1 MDEDN
6 NLLEYSHDYIVTGA
20 KNIAYGLTTIVCWF
34 AGAFVDIMKSK
45 RMQELGLN
53 MIMLYGK
60 CMVQLEKWGCQL
72 YESNETIKSTVDIY
86 TWTREHMNLLFS
98 RAHREPKNV
107 NWLTS
112 YCIQSS
118 DRDQEHYYE
127 TYNILNDDLNAEN
140 INNLFVL
147 NWSTN
152 GIREHNDFNV
162 MVKYSDLYRVRSTCR
177 NGETNG
183 IMEQSSFRPLSI
195 TYKAID
201 LSRETQP
208 ISIEL
213 PTSMW
218 VIGNE
223 LFTPCFVRR
232 CLEYQETPFVFSK
245 NYEIAIMDA
254 NVNTITFNQEQYI
267 EVSSDNI
274 EIKQMYISLEDDSEE
289 ESIKEE
295 NPEDDSE
302 EESIKEENPEDDS
315 DSEYVPSEDE

>member
-1 MDEDN
+1 
-6 NLLEYSHDYIVTGA
+6 
-20 KNIAYGLTTIVCWF
+20 
-34 AGAFVDIMKSK
+34 
-45 RMQELGLN
+45 
-53 MIMLYGK
+53 
-60 CMVQLEKWGCQL
+60 
-72 YESNETIKSTVDIY
+72 
-86 TWTREHMNLLFS
+86 MNLLFS
-98 RAHREPKNV
+98 RAQREPKNV

-118 DRDQEHYYE
+118 DHDQEHYYE
-127 TYNILNDDLNAEN
+127 TYNILNDDLNSEN

-162 MVKYSDLYRVRSTCR
+162 MVKYNNLYRVRSTCR

-201 LSRETQP
+201 LSRETHP

-213 PTSMW
+213 PASMW

-267 EVSSDNI
+267 EVSSDNV
-274 EIKQMYISLEDDSEE
+274 EIKQMYISPEDDSDSEE
-289 ESIKEE
+289 ESIKEQ
-295 NPEDDSE
+295 
-302 EESIKEENPEDDS
+302 NPEDDS